1 MWKGGKRERGT
12 RGRKGPGGSRAP
24 PPPRYVPAGPG
35 RKGGPLRLWRCG
47 TPHRGAWPL
56 HCAPRLRKWRNAC
69 DRVTTSVTI
78 RADSVGSCEGD
89 GDLAVTCE
97 RLCRGHE
104 P

>member
-1 MWKGGKRERGT
+1 M
-12 RGRKGPGGSRAP
+12 
-24 PPPRYVPAGPG
+24 
-35 RKGGPLRLWRCG
+35 
-47 TPHRGAWPL
+47 